1 VKGTDVQNSGQ
12 RSNAVVSQSPAAG
25 SAVTFSSSITLSFAS

>member
-1 VKGTDVQNSGQ
+1 
-12 RSNAVVSQSPAAG
+12 VVSQSPAAG